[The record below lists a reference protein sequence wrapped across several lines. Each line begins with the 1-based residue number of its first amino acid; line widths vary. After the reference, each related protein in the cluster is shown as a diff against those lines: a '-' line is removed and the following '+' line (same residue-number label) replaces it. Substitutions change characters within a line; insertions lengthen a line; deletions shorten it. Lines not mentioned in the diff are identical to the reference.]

1 MNFIKPK
8 QLKKGDTV
16 AILSPSWGG
25 PATFPLI
32 YESGVRTLENIG
44 FKIKEFPSAR
54 KEARFLYD
62 NPEFRAKDI
71 NNAFADQEVKAIFAS
86 IGGEDSIRILPFLD
100 TEIIKNN
107 PKMLLGYSDS
117 VTLTTYLNQLGL
129 VTFNGPSVM
138 AGFSQWNSLEKSF
151 QEYITNF
158 IFGEIKNID
167 YPIYSTYSNGYPDWS
182 DKNTIG
188 QVKELYVNEGWHC
201 LQGSSIVKGYL
212 YGGCI
217 EVLEF
222 MKGTDFWPN
231 KDFWK
236 GKILFLETSEDKP
249 SIQQVKW
256 MLRNYGIQGIFSQ
269 INALVFGR
277 ARDYSESE
285 KKELDD
291 TILQVVK
298 NEFKNSELIII
309 SNMDFG
315 HTDPQVIL
323 PLGVEAEIN
332 PNNKSF
338 KLLESP
344 FA

>member
-8 QLKKGDTV
+8 KLKRGDLV
-16 AILSPSWGG
+16 AIVSPSWGG
-25 PATFPLI
+25 PATFPHI

-44 FKIKEFPSAR
+44 FKIKEFPSVR

-71 NNAFADQEVKAIFAS
+71 NDAFADSEVKAIFTS
-86 IGGEDSIRILPFLD
+86 IGGEDSIRILSFLD
-100 TEIIKNN
+100 KEIIKNN
-107 PKMLLGYSDS
+107 PKMLLGFSDS
-117 VTLTTYLNQLGL
+117 ATLTTYLNQLGL

-138 AGFSQWNSLEKSF
+138 AGFSQWDSLEKSF
-151 QEYITNF
+151 QDYIINF

-167 YPIYSTYSNGYPDWS
+167 YPVYGSYSNGYADWS
-182 DKNTIG
+182 DKNNTG
-188 QVKELYVNEGWHC
+188 KVKEPQKNEGWHC
-201 LQGSSIVKGYL
+201 LQGDLPVKGKL

-231 KDFWK
+231 KDFWE

-249 SIQQVKW
+249 SAQQVKW
-256 MLRNYGIQGIFSQ
+256 MLRNYGTQGIFSK
-269 INALVFGR
+269 INALIFGR

-291 TILQVVK
+291 TILQVVR
-298 NEFKNSELIII
+298 NEFKNNELLII

-332 PNNKSF
+332 PSNKSF